1 MAGSVAGRWVGQG
14 WAQEC
19 AGLPSPPRAPT
30 RGSADLWLPARG
42 GGSADCQ
49 PFSSDSG
56 EDWATLRSRLLE
68 AGWAKRE
75 ADWEWRRPGGRG
87 RMRGDALP
95 PPPSWHLLLN
105 RRLPVSPLCSDSH
118 YLCLCLSQSLPCC
131 LSQYLSLSFFSVFLG
146 LYACPLASFYLSLCV
161 SHDFWLSLLCISV
174 SLPHPRHYLSNF
186 VLWWKPAS
194 PISVEIRGPG
204 PSGASRQ
211 RLLTCPDSVYKSERS
226 WGHFSY
232 PILPVLQACPL
243 PVWPGMM
250 YTARWHLILI
260 HKSWVEIY
268 LRNPSWWHQT
278 RIMVFKESWGVF
290 APSSASGHLRLYCGH
305 LDGSEPR
312 NNVCSAQEVPAT
324 IGWIPLGR
332 AGKLPHPPT

>member
-1 MAGSVAGRWVGQG
+1 MQGSPAHLGRRRG
-14 WAQEC
+14 A
-19 AGLPSPPRAPT
+19 PPTCGCRP
-30 RGSADLWLPARG
+30 
-42 GGSADCQ
+42 
-49 PFSSDSG
+49 
-56 EDWATLRSRLLE
+56 E
-68 AGWAKRE
+68 AGALRTATHSAATAE
-75 ADWEWRRPGGRG
+75 RTGRPCALDSSRRAGPSERRIGSGDGRLVEGGCG
-87 RMRGDALP
+87 GMLCHLLP
-95 PPPSWHLLLN
+95 PDTSYSTG
-105 RRLPVSPLCSDSH
+105 V
-118 YLCLCLSQSLPCC
+118 SQSHLFA
-131 LSQYLSLSFFSVFLG
+131 LTLAISASVFLNLSLAVFLSIFLFLSFCSVFLG

-211 RLLTCPDSVYKSERS
+211 RLLTCPDSVYKSELS

-250 YTARWHLILI
+250 YTAPWHLILI
-260 HKSWVEIY
+260 HKSWVDIY